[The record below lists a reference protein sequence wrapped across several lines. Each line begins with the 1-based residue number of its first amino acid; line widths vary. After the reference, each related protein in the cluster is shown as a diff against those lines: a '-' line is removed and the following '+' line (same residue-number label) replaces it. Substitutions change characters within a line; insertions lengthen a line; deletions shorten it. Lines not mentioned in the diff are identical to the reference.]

1 MLCLYYDLNFLQY
14 KCKSFTSE
22 DPNRKWIFFGTKSVM
37 HANQCCMMASKRK
50 REDDFEYAPS
60 SAKMSKNEDSEYQR
74 NFA

>member
-1 MLCLYYDLNFLQY
+1 
-14 KCKSFTSE
+14 
-22 DPNRKWIFFGTKSVM
+22 
-37 HANQCCMMASKRK
+37 MASKRK

>member
-1 MLCLYYDLNFLQY
+1 MLSDKYVVFILRFEFSTNVNHSPLKTQTGSGYFLV
-14 KCKSFTSE
+14 
-22 DPNRKWIFFGTKSVM
+22 PNQW
-37 HANQCCMMASKRK
+37 CMMASKRK